1 MRPELT
7 AKFLHHL
14 NRKQN
19 DQGFTL
25 VELLVVII
33 IIGIL
38 AAIALPNFLNQS
50 AKAKQTEAKQN
61 VALFNKTQTSYRSE
75 NSTFAGTFDVLAL
88 GTLSGTNNTASTVNY
103 NYRIDSGGEAASSI
117 IANTKDAAL
126 RDYSGAVVKFINSQS
141 QSIIGSI
148 ICEADLVGTYT
159 LLGGP
164 LWSSTGTACV
174 PNPSPN
180 HPI

>member
-61 VALFNKTQTSYRSE
+61 IALFNKTQTSYRSE
-75 NSTFAGTFDVLAL
+75 HSTFAGTFDLLAL
-88 GTLSGTNNTASTVNY
+88 GTLSGTSNTASTANY
-103 NYRIDSGGEAASSI
+103 NYRIDGGGDIASSI
-117 IANTKDAAL
+117 IANTTDTAL
-126 RDYSGAVVKFINSQS
+126 RDYNGAVLRFVNSQS
-141 QSIIGSI
+141 QTIITSVM
-148 ICEADLVGTYT
+148 CEANLVGTST
-159 LLGGP
+159 LASGP
-164 LWSSTGTACV
+164 YWGTTG
-174 PNPSPN
+174 PSCYIN
-180 HPI
+180 VSHPI